1 MSSNNAISVNSLSK
15 RYGKSAQ
22 FAVKEVSFNVKKGEV
37 YGFLGSNG
45 AGKSTTIRIL
55 MNSIKPTSGSAT
67 ILGNDVTKDYVNV
80 HRNVGYL
87 PGDFDAYPKLTG
99 RQLIEYY
106 SELSPASSNKI
117 KDLAR
122 TFNLDLTKKIG
133 SLSKGNRQKLGL
145 VQAFMHDPDVL
156 ILDEPTSGLDPV
168 MQENFYSLIKKHK
181 TAGKS
186 VLLSSHNLTEVEKVC
201 DRFGIIKAG
210 VLVKEG
216 SLNEIKAEHAKV
228 YEITFADEVPLLKI
242 KQLEHVTVI
251 RASKKSITV
260 KVQSG
265 LSRLLRVVSAKDV
278 LSIDQQQVEIE
289 DSFMKFYEKTGTK

>member
-1 MSSNNAISVNSLSK
+1 
-15 RYGKSAQ
+15 
-22 FAVKEVSFNVKKGEV
+22 
-37 YGFLGSNG
+37 
-45 AGKSTTIRIL
+45 
-55 MNSIKPTSGSAT
+55 
-67 ILGNDVTKDYVNV
+67 VTKDYVNV

-99 RQLIEYY
+99 WQLIEYY
-106 SELSPASSNKI
+106 SELSAASSNKI